1 MKFITTYLLV
11 ILCIFGIYSQS
22 RGQALID
29 QKLAIISNSA
39 QNGGLFVIEYQVK
52 RTGNG
57 LSRTLATLNA
67 DIVFDTCLLKYEFA
81 SNWHT
86 GLSTDSGYSKSVSEK
101 FMPHWHSKMLRI
113 FLTAP
118 GVCSTPGNGLS
129 GFAIDSS
136 YAGIVRI
143 TFTIINASKPFYLF
157 INNITN
163 QAGIFRNPQNV
174 PSTFEIDNIALS
186 DPVIIIE
193 NPLPVTLS
201 SFTYRINGR
210 DVTLD
215 WTTSDEI
222 NNKGFEIQRKN
233 SDSPEWKYLGFV
245 KGAGTVQG
253 QTKYRFEDRK
263 PESGQY
269 KYRLKQTDYNGNFT
283 YCELNGSVTIGYPKK
298 FNLSQNYPNP
308 FNPATKIDYDLPAD
322 SRVRLVVYDILGRE
336 LKVLVSEF
344 RKAGSY
350 TADYNTDGLSSGF
363 YFYTLTAVSDGNEF
377 TLTKKMTVLK

>member
-1 MKFITTYLLV
+1 MKSIATYLLV

-22 RGQALID
+22 HGQACID

-39 QNGGLFVIEYQVK
+39 QNGGLFVVEYQVK
-52 RTGNG
+52 RSGPGT
-57 LSRTLATLNA
+57 SWTLATLSA
-67 DIVFDTCLLKYEFA
+67 DIVFDTCVLKYEFA
-81 SNWHT
+81 ANWNA
-86 GLSTDSGYSKSVSEK
+86 GLSSDSGYSKSASEK

-118 GVCSTPGNGLS
+118 GVCSSPGNGLP
-129 GFAIDSS
+129 GYDIDSS
-136 YAGIVRI
+136 FAGIVRI

-163 QAGIFRNPQNV
+163 QAGIFKNPHNI

-186 DPVIIIE
+186 EPEIIIE
-193 NPLPVTLS
+193 KPLPVTLS
-201 SFTYRINGR
+201 SFTYKISDRN
-210 DVTLD
+210 VTLN
-215 WTTSDEI
+215 WITSDEI

-253 QTKYRFEDRK
+253 QTRYQFDDRN

-269 KYRLKQTDYNGNFT
+269 QYRLKQTDYNGNYT
-283 YCELNGSVTIGYPKK
+283 YCELNGTVTIGIPKK

-308 FNPATKIDYDLPAD
+308 FNPSTKIDYDLPAD
-322 SRVRLVVYDILGRE
+322 SRVRLVVYDITGRE
-336 LKVLVSEF
+336 LKVLLNEY
-344 RKAGSY
+344 RQAGSY
-350 TADYNTDGLSSGF
+350 TAVFSAEGISSGF
-363 YFYTLTAVSDGNEF
+363 YIYTLTAVSGGNEF
-377 TLTKKMTVLK
+377 SVTKKMTLLK